1 MQLLEDDD
9 LLNDP
14 DYLEEKAK
22 MKEADQNDITN
33 GAETQAVIADVLDKK
48 KQKGIFSKKI
58 NQYNK
63 PIIVSILGCLFAAI
77 LGCSNSVFGA
87 LMIKGIFT
95 MLFL

>member
-33 GAETQAVIADVLDKK
+33 GAET
-48 KQKGIFSKKI
+48 
-58 NQYNK
+58 
-63 PIIVSILGCLFAAI
+63 
-77 LGCSNSVFGA
+77 
-87 LMIKGIFT
+87 
-95 MLFL
+95 